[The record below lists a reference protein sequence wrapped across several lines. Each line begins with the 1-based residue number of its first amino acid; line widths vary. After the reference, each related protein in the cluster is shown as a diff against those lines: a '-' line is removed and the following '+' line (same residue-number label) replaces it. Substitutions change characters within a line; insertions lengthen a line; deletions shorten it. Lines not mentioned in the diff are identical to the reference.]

1 MIVYGIKL
9 TDFPE
14 ISSRK
19 FFLFTLETKL
29 TRIEIETH
37 RNPFLNPRESFFKPI
52 SFFLKSWRI
61 LMKSRRE

>member
-19 FFLFTLETKL
+19 FFLFTL
-29 TRIEIETH
+29 IEIETH